1 MKYLIAYLL
10 SGEAKTYHERLTRAL
25 AARYKIFPLHQKVL
39 PHITIK
45 PPFETDE
52 EGIAE
57 VERVLR
63 AFAHNENAVPLSIRG
78 FGHFG
83 FKTAYLDTQKSSEA
97 TMLMRRAVK
106 ALNDNISWIPKYPH
120 EGKKLHA
127 SVARF
132 MDRVQSRRVARYL
145 AKEHAQFDVAFDN
158 VAILKKKDKAWEVMT
173 VIPFRHAGGEW
184 TVRNTLVGAGKD
196 KVRIA

>member
-1 MKYLIAYLL
+1 MHKYFVAYLL
-10 SGEAKTYHERLTRAL
+10 TGNAKTYHERLTRAL
-25 AARYKIFPLHQKVL
+25 ANRYRIFPLHEKVS

-52 EGIAE
+52 EGIQE

-63 AFAHNENAVPLSIRG
+63 AFAHGENAVPLSIRG

-83 FKTAYLDTQKSSEA
+83 FKTAYLDTQKSSDA

-106 ALNDNISWIPKYPH
+106 ALNENISWMPKYPH

-145 AKEHAQFDVAFDN
+145 AKENAAFDVVFDN
-158 VAILKKKDKAWEVMT
+158 VAILRKKDKTWEVIS
-173 VIPFRHAGGEW
+173 VIPFKHTSGDWAVLPEQARA
-184 TVRNTLVGAGKD
+184 TVR
-196 KVRIA
+196 

>member
-1 MKYLIAYLL
+1 MKYFVAYLL

-25 AARYKIFPLHQKVL
+25 AARYKIFPLHQKVT

-52 EGIAE
+52 EGIEE

-106 ALNDNISWIPKYPH
+106 ALNDNISWMPQYPH

-132 MDRVQSRRVARYL
+132 MDRVQARRVARYL
-145 AKEHAQFDVAFDN
+145 AKENASFDVGFDN
-158 VAILKKKDKAWEVMT
+158 IAILRKKEKAWEVIS
-173 VIPFRHAGGEW
+173 VIPFTQKEKAWLSPHA
-184 TVRNTLVGAGKD
+184 RQAAS
-196 KVRIA
+196 IQS